1 MDKLNIFC
9 FLIVF
14 SFFSNALSHHKSYS
28 PRIEEG
34 RVSMEWRG
42 HFNLDEESEK
52 NKEHHHVLESEYSWT
67 RFWQSEIELHISDKS
82 NTPLDWE
89 KTEFQNQVQI
99 YDSILFAAALYFS
112 YNFVTQSDKGDEIE
126 YKFLS
131 EFNNK
136 LFNFTTNVIFEKQVG
151 HPASGSTEFSLSNY
165 LLFEKPIFR
174 ELRFGIIGF
183 SEFGEVSKMN
193 TYHNQEHQ
201 YGFQLENEFLFNNTE
216 IEWVIGYLNGLTNAS
231 SSHALLWNIE
241 LEF

>member
-9 FLIVF
+9 VLIVF

-52 NKEHHHVLESEYSWT
+52 NKAHHHVLESEYSWT
-67 RFWQSEIELHISDKS
+67 RFWQSEIEFHISDKS

-112 YNFVTQSDKGDEIE
+112 YNFVVTSTDISIPQRDGIE
-126 YKFLS
+126 YKIMGLS
-131 EFNNK
+131 V
-136 LFNFTTNVIFEKQVG
+136 TSAI
-151 HPASGSTEFSLSNY
+151 
-165 LLFEKPIFR
+165 
-174 ELRFGIIGF
+174 
-183 SEFGEVSKMN
+183 
-193 TYHNQEHQ
+193 
-201 YGFQLENEFLFNNTE
+201 
-216 IEWVIGYLNGLTNAS
+216 
-231 SSHALLWNIE
+231 ALK
-241 LEF
+241 

>member
-9 FLIVF
+9 FFIVF

-52 NKEHHHVLESEYSWT
+52 NKEHHHVFESEYSWT

-174 ELRFGIIGF
+174 KLRFGVIGF